1 MPIERALP
9 SPDEMYA
16 ALVAGDA
23 SYDGVFITA
32 VKTTGIFCRPTCTA
46 KKPRRANVEFF
57 AAPREA
63 LEAGYRACLR
73 CRPLEPRGAAP
84 EWLRPLLAAIEQDPS
99 RRFSDDDL
107 RGRDLE
113 PTRVR
118 RWFQREHGMTFH
130 AYLRARRMGLA
141 RGRLRKGEDLTM
153 VAYDHGYE
161 SLSGFREAFGR
172 IYGDAPGRTRD
183 LPHVLVTRLL
193 TPVGPL
199 IAGATD
205 EGIRMLQFGEQE
217 RLESQ
222 LRASSRRI
230 GGTFVPGTNAMLER
244 LDVEL
249 KEYFDG
255 RRTEFEVPLILDG
268 TEFQKA
274 AWQSLIA
281 IPYGE
286 TRSYA
291 EQARSIGRPKAVR
304 AVGRANGD
312 NHIAIV
318 IPCHRVVGADGR
330 LTGYGGGLWRK
341 QALLEHERRVS
352 AHGPS
357 VFRVAQSQLSDR
369 SCG

>member
-1 MPIERALP
+1 
-9 SPDEMYA
+9 
-16 ALVAGDA
+16 
-23 SYDGVFITA
+23 
-32 VKTTGIFCRPTCTA
+32 
-46 KKPRRANVEFF
+46 
-57 AAPREA
+57 
-63 LEAGYRACLR
+63 
-73 CRPLEPRGAAP
+73 
-84 EWLRPLLAAIEQDPS
+84 
-99 RRFSDDDL
+99 
-107 RGRDLE
+107 
-113 PTRVR
+113 
-118 RWFQREHGMTFH
+118 
-130 AYLRARRMGLA
+130 
-141 RGRLRKGEDLTM
+141 M

-172 IYGDAPGRTRD
+172 IYGDAPGRARD

-274 AWQSLIA
+274 AWQSLCA

-312 NHIAIV
+312 NHITIV
-318 IPCHRVVGADGR
+318 IPCHRVVGADGK

-341 QALLEHERRVS
+341 QALLEHERRVL
-352 AHGPS
+352 AQGPS
-357 VFRVAQSQLSDR
+357 VFRIAQSQLSDR